1 MNAVKPQGGGD
12 GVLVPFLLFIIAV
25 AAVIAIGFGVQFAAD
40 AEKQAK
46 ADRDAE
52 RVVSLVDLRAD
63 QVTVRERDYY
73 TMSFHAQ
80 PEEEFCT
87 EVMDPQPLNP
97 ETHVVIES
105 YPGCFEVWTVETL
118 AEYEAFER
126 DSLRKEAMQYVLGD
140 LHDVRHIEKYV
151 FEGEDR
157 TQYGV
162 PMPEYEANG
171 IMRDAG
177 FQARAVDASVT
188 VTVIGDALV
197 FEFPADEDGAL

>member
-12 GVLVPFLLFIIAV
+12 GVLVPFLLFVIAV
-25 AAVIAIGFGVQFAAD
+25 AAAIAIGFGVQFAAD

-63 QVTVRERDYY
+63 QVSLREREGVLW
-73 TMSFHAQ
+73 SRGPQ
-80 PEEEFCT
+80 PTEEFCT
-87 EVMDPQPLNP
+87 EVTDPQPLNP
-97 ETHVVIES
+97 ETHVVIEG
-105 YPGCFEVWTVETL
+105 YPGCFEVWTVESL
-118 AEYEAFER
+118 AESEVFER
-126 DSLRKEAMQYVLGD
+126 EQEATRTIQYVLGD
-140 LHDVRHIEKYV
+140 LYSVHAVARFIDVAV
-151 FEGEDR
+151 D
-157 TQYGV
+157 QYGV

-177 FQARAVDASVT
+177 FQARAVDAGVT
-188 VTVIGDALV
+188 VTVIGDTLV